1 MTTKNTKARNFAFI
15 LYPESIPENFIEN
28 LEKTGIP
35 MAISPLH
42 NLDKTERKFKDMTTD
57 EQEIISAGGSI
68 YKKPHY
74 HVLYIARNPVTVESI
89 RKKIKRNLGDQSV
102 SHIEIVDSVEY
113 YFQYL
118 THESSDAIKK
128 GKHRYD
134 KKDLIFINDFDIDRY
149 VTLDENEKKE
159 LRQTL
164 LEIVD
169 EYNIVNVKELSS
181 FIRQRGN
188 EFGIESMKYVN
199 EIISSSSGIFRL
211 YFDANY
217 QCGYR
222 PVYSK
227 TIDPDTGEIK
237 NERGWEHERV

>member
-1 MTTKNTKARNFAFI
+1 MQQN
-15 LYPESIPENFIEN
+15 
-28 LEKTGIP
+28 
-35 MAISPLH
+35 
-42 NLDKTERKFKDMTTD
+42 
-57 EQEIISAGGSI
+57 Q
-68 YKKPHY
+68 
-74 HVLYIARNPVTVESI
+74 
-89 RKKIKRNLGDQSV
+89 
-102 SHIEIVDSVEY
+102 
-113 YFQYL
+113 
-118 THESSDAIKK
+118 K

-237 NERGWEHERV
+237 NERGVRA